1 MQRSE
6 RNRSCSAGK
15 SKAESRRRAG
25 ARGPRAR
32 CTATAAGDADV
43 DDLLL
48 SLTRPL
54 SLVARSDLVRG
65 AGIATRGD
73 GEACACTRTELRMRV
88 LSLTLAPPV
97 LSGKNELKS
106 ELQWQRRRKKKK
118 KVGRL
123 SHSPNTRALSSLSL
137 SRLVNSS
144 KKMALRALASRS
156 ATSGVAVTAAA
167 GRRASLAAPAAVS
180 PAVQRLQYRRS
191 RSSGISVVASVAA
204 SK

>member
-1 MQRSE
+1 M
-6 RNRSCSAGK
+6 
-15 SKAESRRRAG
+15 AEA
-25 ARGPRAR
+25 
-32 CTATAAGDADV
+32 
-43 DDLLL
+43 
-48 SLTRPL
+48 
-54 SLVARSDLVRG
+54 
-65 AGIATRGD
+65 
-73 GEACACTRTELRMRV
+73 EE
-88 LSLTLAPPV
+88 
-97 LSGKNELKS
+97 
-106 ELQWQRRRKKKK
+106 KKKK